1 MQPSLITDSSDVEK
15 NIPLPRTAISITLSV
30 WKAMFLREAISR
42 LSARRAA
49 WLWLLL
55 EPIVHILIILV
66 IFTVIRQRVVA
77 GAEVEIWLLVGIT
90 GFFTARNIFS
100 RAAEAINANKALF
113 AYRQILPVDTVLV
126 RAALETFLGII
137 VALLLLAGFGLAG
150 YTVIPHDPLLAL
162 SAFIGLLLC
171 GLGLGLLLSVV
182 SELLPELGKVI
193 NFFTRP
199 LYILSGVIFPLAIIP
214 PQYRE
219 WAFYIPFTHGIELLR
234 GGFFPLYHVL
244 PEANARYLYGFGLIS
259 IFLGFIL
266 QIRFVERLRA
276 K

>member
-1 MQPSLITDSSDVEK
+1 MQPSLITDSRGVEK

-42 LSARRAA
+42 LSAQRAA

-55 EPIVHILIILV
+55 EPIVHILIMLAV
-66 IFTVIRQRVVA
+66 FTVIRQRVVA
-77 GAEVEIWLLVGIT
+77 GADTAIWLLVGMT

-100 RAAEAINANKALF
+100 RATEAINANRALF

-126 RAALETFLGII
+126 RAALEGFLGVL
-137 VALLLLAGFGLAG
+137 VALLLLAGFGLMG
-150 YTVIPHDPLLAL
+150 YEVIPHNPLLAL
-162 SAFIGLLLC
+162 SAFVGLLLC
-171 GLGLGLLLSVV
+171 GLGMGLLLSVTA
-182 SELLPELGKVI
+182 ELLPELGKVTAF
-193 NFFTRP
+193 FFTP
-199 LYILSGVIFPLAIIP
+199 LYFLSGVIFPLAMIP
-214 PQYRE
+214 PQYRK
-219 WAFYIPFTHGIELLR
+219 WVFYIPFTHGIELLR

-259 IFLGFIL
+259 IFFGFL
-266 QIRFVERLRA
+266 LHIRYADKLRA